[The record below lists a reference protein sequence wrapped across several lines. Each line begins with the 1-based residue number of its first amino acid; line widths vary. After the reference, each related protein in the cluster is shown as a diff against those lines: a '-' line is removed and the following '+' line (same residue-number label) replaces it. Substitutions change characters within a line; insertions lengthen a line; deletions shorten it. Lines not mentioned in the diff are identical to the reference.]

1 MSFSEIL
8 GQQTAKRFLKQ
19 VMTSGKIPH
28 AYLFT
33 GIPGIGKTA
42 TAMAFAMALSCRE
55 PDDFEGCGHCS
66 SCRQFKGDN
75 FPDFLSILPDG
86 QNIRISQI
94 KELNRKLS
102 FAPVTGGY
110 RVCVI
115 HQAEAM
121 NDEAANSFLKTLEE
135 PPPRNILILK
145 ATEHLDLLPTIV
157 SRCQQVPFQPL
168 PGREIKDWLLKK
180 REIAPE
186 AAALLA
192 RISAGSLGRALKM
205 HDSDFLEKRTTWISR
220 LMELPDFSRDEALNV
235 ALECA
240 NEDRKKGLD
249 LAASGEAGMQD
260 MLSVWANWFRDLLI
274 LKVGGPTDMLI
285 NSDFSNKLQNIFES
299 YKVNNL
305 IDSIMTVNQAQTD
318 IRRMRNS
325 ILVMEHTILGLHK
338 LAGGRNKKR
347 RTAHGARHTV

>member
-33 GIPGIGKTA
+33 GIPGIGKTT
-42 TAMAFAMALSCRE
+42 TAMAFAMALNCRE
-55 PDDFEGCGHCS
+55 PDNAQGCGQCS
-66 SCRQFKGDN
+66 SCRQFKGEN

-86 QNIRISQI
+86 QNIRIDQI

-102 FAPVTGGY
+102 FAPVSGGY

-135 PPPRNILILK
+135 PPPGNILILK
-145 ATEHLDLLPTIV
+145 ATEPLDLLPTIV

-168 PGREIKDWLLKK
+168 PAQEIKDLLLNKGD
-180 REIAPE
+180 IDPE
-186 AAALLA
+186 AAALLS

-205 HDSDFLEKRTTWISR
+205 HDSDFLEKRMMWISKI
-220 LMELPDFSRDEALNV
+220 MELPGFSKDEALNM
-235 ALECA
+235 AIECA
-240 NEDRKKGLD
+240 DEDRKKGLD
-249 LAASGEAGMQD
+249 IASSGEAGMQD
-260 MLSVWANWFRDLLI
+260 MLSVWANWFRDLL
-274 LKVGGPTDMLI
+274 LLRVGGPADMLI
-285 NSDFSNKLQNIFES
+285 NPDFSNKLQNIFES
-299 YKVNNL
+299 YKVNAL

-318 IRRMRNS
+318 IRRMRNPT
-325 ILVMEHTILGLHK
+325 LVMEHAVLSLNK
-338 LAGGRNKKR
+338 LARSEN
-347 RTAHGARHTV
+347 